1 MGLPRELMD
10 RLSSA
15 GHEVDYND
23 SGMNEEGKI
32 LYRVDD
38 KMITVEE
45 MMKLLAMTCPLSMF
59 HA

>member
-1 MGLPRELMD
+1 MD